1 MWRCLFLL
9 LALMTSVAR
18 ADTPLTLFKT
28 FTGNV
33 NFTGTVATNRYNSFF
48 SNCAVY
54 GSNTA
59 LSVALAGIPSSAT
72 VLSAQLYWA
81 ASGDTPDYTV
91 GFESG
96 TVTSTRARSYTSSS
110 IGGGFDY
117 FSGAVDV
124 TPQVIARRNGN
135 YQFYGLAADN
145 GSPYC
150 GSQAV
155 LSGFSLLVVYS
166 DASQPYRT
174 LNLYE
179 GFQYFRNTSYTTTMT
194 GFRIPALTT
203 GVTGRVGHI
212 TWEGD
217 ANGTGNEDITFN
229 GTRMTDSLNPAGN
242 QFNSQSNI
250 NGNTGSLGIDFDAY
264 DVASP
269 IIQAG
274 QASANTVYG
283 SGNDLVLLS
292 AQIVAVPTTPAVDL
306 SLAITRNGAF
316 TAGSPGTYTLSVF
329 NAGPNTEIGPIT
341 LSATLPAGV
350 SYVSGEGT
358 RWTCSASGQA
368 VTCKYNGLFTPNT
381 SLPDITL
388 TVLPTAEATITLNAS
403 VTGVNYDING
413 GNNSDSDTTTV
424 TRGAVTYVFTDSA
437 CTAIVPFG
445 TSGQCKLLPADYRM
459 LAAKPF
465 PFYLT
470 ALSNGVPVARSTTAA
485 STFSLNFAVTCVLP
499 LKNAGVPATINGLAV
514 PLCADGP
521 GAPAAVNNAWSAA
534 YKLEFA
540 ANAPSVLITMQYDDV
555 GKVLVS
561 VKDPA
566 GTVASSPTVIWRPDA
581 LRLAVNGN
589 PAPSAS
595 PDSSKAAPFLAAG
608 TPFSMKVDALMVNG
622 VAAPNFGNGDATVGV
637 ALPAVLP
644 TATADE
650 KLIAAAMGNLPKL
663 ETAWPNSASGG
674 AFTGT
679 GIFAE
684 VGVPTLVASVTGGY
698 FGVDDVKTGTLK
710 AGRFYPFSFQTVVTP
725 MFAECTKI
733 SKVPVC
739 TTGVRGASYATQNFS
754 VNVIPLD
761 VNGNAVQN
769 FRGVFGDKLDL
780 SAVDSAGS
788 VSALSPGGGALTAST
803 VAALPA
809 TGSYDAMVATASYA
823 LPVPFNRALPASTA
837 WSPSLPIYLRA
848 TAQTAVDSGGK
859 VKLTSKQLD
868 KSLEDG
874 VTILNGRLRL
884 STVPGSEL
892 LRLPVTMDAQ
902 FWYKPAS
909 GAGSWTGN
917 QADNGATPTAIA
929 FSACKRNLLVAN
941 ACYSGLQMTPKD
953 AAFTAGTARFFI
965 APPGA
970 GRTGS
975 AMFNM
980 TGAPGWL
987 PSTLAQAVF
996 GVYKSNF
1003 IYLRELY

>member
-203 GVTGRVGHI
+203 GVTGRIGHI

-217 ANGTGNEDITFN
+217 ANGTGSEDITFN

-316 TAGSPGTYTLSVF
+316 TAGSPGAYTLSVF

-403 VTGVNYDING
+403 VTGVNYDSNSA
-413 GNNSDSDTTTV
+413 NNSDSDTTTV

-437 CTAIVPFG
+437 CKPNVAFG
-445 TSGQCKLLPADYRM
+445 TAGQCSLLTADQRV
-459 LAAKPF
+459 LAATLVDG
-465 PFYLT
+465 YLT
-470 ALSNGVPVARSTTAA
+470 ALSSGVPVARSTTAV
-485 STFSLNFAVTCVLP
+485 TNVPINFAITCVLP
-499 LKNAGVPATINGLAV
+499 LKNAGVRATINTVAV

-521 GAPAAVNNAWSAA
+521 GAPAASNAAWTAAITLAFPINTPSA
-534 YKLEFA
+534 K
-540 ANAPSVLITMQYDDV
+540 VTMGYADV
-555 GKVLVS
+555 GKVLIS
-561 VKDPA
+561 AKDA
-566 GTVASSPTVIWRPDA
+566 GGTVASSPTVVWRPDT
-581 LRLAVNGN
+581 LRLAVNGSTT
-589 PAPSAS
+589 SAS
-595 PDSSKAAPFLAAG
+595 STSAPFLAAG
-608 TPFSMKVDALMVNG
+608 APFSMKVDALMVNG
-622 VAAPNFGNGDATVGV
+622 VAAPNFGNGDATVTV
-637 ALPAVLP
+637 ALPAALP
-644 TATADE
+644 AATADE

-663 ETAWPNSASGG
+663 ETAWPNPASGG
-674 AFTGT
+674 AFTGS
-679 GIFAE
+679 GVFAE

-733 SKVPVC
+733 TKVPVC

-761 VNGNAVQN
+761 VNGNSVQN

-809 TGSYDAMVATASYA
+809 TASYDAMVATASYA
-823 LPVPFNRALPASTA
+823 LPVPFNRALPAGTA

-902 FWYKPAS
+902 FWYKPAT

-917 QADNGATPTAIA
+917 LADTGATPTAIA
-929 FSACKRNLLVAN
+929 FSACKRNLLVAS

-980 TGAPGWL
+980 TGPPAWL

>member
-1 MWRCLFLL
+1 VIWRCVFLL
-9 LALMTSVAR
+9 LALVSNLAR

-33 NFTGTVATNRYNSFF
+33 NFTGTVVSMRTGATACS
-48 SNCAVY
+48 VY
-54 GSNTA
+54 GSTTT
-59 LSVALAGIPSSAT
+59 LSVALGGIPTTAT

-81 ASGDTPDYTV
+81 GSGSTPDYTV

-96 TVTSTRARSYTSSS
+96 NVTSTAARSYTSQSV
-110 IGGGFDY
+110 GYDY

-124 TPQVIARRNGN
+124 TSQVIARRNGN
-135 YQFYGLAADN
+135 YQFYGLSVN
-145 GSPYC
+145 SGSPYC
-150 GSQAV
+150 AVEAV
-155 LSGFSLLVVYS
+155 LSGFTLLVVYS
-166 DASQPYRT
+166 DNSQPYRV

-179 GFQYFRNTSYTTTMT
+179 GFQYYRSTGYTTTMT
-194 GFRIPALTT
+194 NFRTPSPLTSAM
-203 GVTGRVGHI
+203 TGRVGHI

-217 ANGTGNEDITFN
+217 GTAGQTGEDISVNGTK
-229 GTRMTDSLNPAGN
+229 MTDTLNPSGN
-242 QFNSQSNI
+242 QFNSKSNI
-250 NGNTGSLGIDFDAY
+250 NGNTASYGVDFDAY

-269 IIQAG
+269 VIA
-274 QASANTVYG
+274 ANQTSVATQYQ
-283 SGNDLVLLS
+283 SGTDMVLLS
-292 AQIVAVPTTPAVDL
+292 AQLIAMPHVQAVDL
-306 SLAITRNGAF
+306 SLSMTRNGAF
-316 TAGSPGTYTLSVF
+316 QTGTAGSYTLSVF
-329 NAGPNTEIGPIT
+329 NAGPNTEVGPIT
-341 LSATLPAGV
+341 LVDTLPAGV
-350 SYVSGEGT
+350 SYVSAEGT
-358 RWTCSASGQA
+358 RWSCSASGQV
-368 VTCKYNGLFTPNT
+368 VTCKYNGLFTMNT
-381 SLPDITL
+381 YLPDITL
-388 TVLPTAEATITLNAS
+388 TVLPTAEGAITNTAS
-403 VTGVNYDING
+403 VSGVNYDSASA
-413 GNNSDSDTTTV
+413 NNTDSDTTTV
-424 TRGAVTYVFTDSA
+424 TRGAVTYVFTESA
-437 CTAIVPFG
+437 CTANVPF
-445 TSGQCKLLPADYRM
+445 TTVGQCRLLTPDQRVPAATSVDG
-459 LAAKPF
+459 
-465 PFYLT
+465 YLT

-485 STFSLNFAVTCVLP
+485 TTVQLNFAITCVLP
-499 LKNAGVPATINGLAV
+499 LKHAGVRATINAVAV

-521 GAPAAVNNAWSAA
+521 SAPAAGSAAWSTA
-534 YKLEFA
+534 YALVFA
-540 ANAPSVLITMQYDDV
+540 ANAPSVKITMGYADV
-555 GKVLVS
+555 GKVLIS
-561 VKDPA
+561 VKDTA
-566 GTVASSPTVIWRPDA
+566 GAVASSPSVIWRPDT
-581 LRLAVNGN
+581 LRLAVNGSTT
-589 PAPSAS
+589 SATS
-595 PDSSKAAPFLAAG
+595 TSAPFLAAG
-608 TPFSMKVDALMVNG
+608 APFSMKVDALMVNG
-622 VAAPNFGNGDATVGV
+622 VAAPNFGNGDAAVTV
-637 ALPAVLP
+637 ALPTALP

-663 ETAWPNSASGG
+663 ETAWPNPASGG

-679 GIFAE
+679 GVFAE

-698 FGVDDVKTGTLK
+698 FGIDDVKTGTLK
-710 AGRFYPFSFQTVVTP
+710 AGRFYPFSFQTVVAP
-725 MFAECTKI
+725 MFSECTKI
-733 SKVPVC
+733 TKLPVC

-754 VNVIPLD
+754 VSVIPLD

-902 FWYKPAS
+902 FWYKPAT
-909 GAGSWTGN
+909 GAGTWTGN
-917 QADNGATPTAIA
+917 LADTGATPTAIA

-953 AAFTAGTARFFI
+953 AVFTAGTARFFI

-975 AMFNM
+975 TMFNM
-980 TGAPGWL
+980 TGAPAWL